1 LESTGVGDDLIM
13 WSRPLRIAIQTL
25 ASVLALLLM
34 PPHFAL
40 GQKPKYEK
48 ITIHNDEPRRD
59 VSGAIVDAHDGN
71 LQFFNGRYYLYGTAY
86 GETAG
91 FSINNR
97 FRVYSSADLEHW
109 VYEGELLKAPTDGVY
124 YRPYVVYNAATKKY
138 VLWYNWYPK
147 LWNGQVGVATSESP
161 VGPFT
166 IINPNVHLSQAVDHP
181 GDGSLFVDR
190 DDNAYFVYTVI
201 DQGHA
206 IRVEHLSRD
215 YLSSTGE
222 TSAVLA
228 KGCEAPAMFRH
239 EHDYYVLFD
248 SACCFC
254 AKGSGARVFKSSS
267 PLGPYTQLENI
278 NRDAEKNP
286 IVHGQQTFV
295 ASIPTADG
303 RALIWMADRWGS
315 RPDHIKGHDFQYW
328 TPLTIS
334 PDGSIAML
342 TNTTDWSLSIE
353 VGRKAPPP
361 KKVYAWPQKVD
372 PNPVMIDPCTK
383 APLSPAEAGEILSTK
398 SVRRGAPR

>member
-1 LESTGVGDDLIM
+1 M
-13 WSRPLRIAIQTL
+13 WNVPLRNVI
-25 ASVLALLLM
+25 LM
-34 PPHFAL
+34 LVAGLTFLSMAPHSAL
-40 GQKPKYEK
+40 GQKPKYAK
-48 ITIHNDEPRRD
+48 ITIHNDEPRQD
-59 VSGAIVDAHDGN
+59 VRGAIVDAHDGN

-86 GETAG
+86 GGTAG

-124 YRPYVVYNAATKKY
+124 YRPYVVYNATTKKY

-166 IINPNVHLSQAVDHP
+166 IVDPNVHLSQTADHP

-190 DDNAYFVYTVI
+190 DGTGYFVYTVI

-206 IRVEHLSRD
+206 IRVERLSSD

-222 TSAVLA
+222 TSAILA

-239 EHDYYVLFD
+239 DSDYYVLFD

-286 IVHGQQTFV
+286 IIHGQQTFV
-295 ASIPTADG
+295 ASIPTVDG
-303 RALIWMADRWGS
+303 TSLMWMADRWSS

-328 TPLTIS
+328 TPLHIS
-334 PDGSIAML
+334 ADGSIAIL
-342 TNTTDWSLSIE
+342 TDTPDWSISIE
-353 VGRKAPPP
+353 VGTKASPR
-361 KKVYAWPQKVD
+361 KKVYTWPQKVD

-383 APLSPAEAGEILSTK
+383 ASLSPTEAGQILSTK
-398 SVRRGAPR
+398 SGLKVAPR